1 MCWLDL
7 MQELI
12 DIGSMW
18 INQTIRNTNA
28 KTKAK
33 HFKRMWLEVNN
44 QGYEVVKS
52 GDLYTVYFSLYRG
65 RKGRIPLEVHAASHT
80 EVLDK
85 LIARVAQLG
94 TLKICKSKKGIWY
107 ALISVS
113 MEVPDAKAVER
124 WIGVD
129 RGQNNIAVAALPGG
143 FGKFWK
149 GGRVKGLRRQFQRTR
164 KQLSS
169 AKQLKEVKRLEQR
182 ERRIMTHINHI
193 ISKELV
199 QFASDF
205 EMGLRFEDLSRIRQ
219 TSKQRKKTKSDA
231 AENRDSWAFDQLEVF
246 TRYKAI
252 RAGVPV
258 QSVPAPYTSKSDRR
272 NGVIGKRNGDW
283 FKGFDGY
290 RCNADWNAS
299 QNIGQWHGFSCP
311 LNLQSAVAAMARAD
325 AKGGVDGSPLTSEES
340 IRTASAS
347 VETTARIPRLSSG
360 GVSMSDTEIQKLAS
374 QLSDWTVEGTQ
385 LRCTRQ
391 FKDFVEAI
399 AFVNKLVEPSEAAE
413 HHPDIEISY
422 NKVTVNL
429 TTHDAG
435 GLTEKDFVLAEKISA
450 LD

>member
-1 MCWLDL
+1 MAELSITLKLPFYRLNQVKADEFERLSALNTQTANDL
-7 MQELI
+7 LKVEKSERKKLTSSAFKHVE
-12 DIGSMW
+12 IGSAW

-44 QGYEVVKS
+44 QNFEVSKQ
-52 GDLYTVYFSLYRG
+52 GDFYTVAFNLLRG
-65 RKGRIPLEVHAASHT
+65 RKGHIPLEVHSASHSKT
-80 EVLDK
+80 LDK
-85 LIARVAQLG
+85 LIAGGAKLG

-113 MEVPDAKAVER
+113 MEVPDAKEVEC

-129 RGQNNIAVAALPGG
+129 RGQNNIAVAALPKG

-164 KQLSS
+164 KALQK

-182 ERRIMTHINHI
+182 ERRIMTQINHL

-199 QFASDF
+199 QFAKDF
-205 EMGLRFEDLSRIRQ
+205 GMGLRFEDLTGIRQ

-231 AENRDSWAFDQLEVF
+231 GNNRDSWAFYQLEIF

-252 RAGVPV
+252 RAGIPV
-258 QSVPAPYTSKSDRR
+258 QSVPAPYTSKSDHR

-299 QNIGQWHGFSCP
+299 QNIGQWLGFSCP
-311 LNLQSAVAAMARAD
+311 LSLQSAVAAMATAD
-325 AKGGVDGSPLTSEES
+325 AEGGVNDSPLTSE
-340 IRTASAS
+340 ASKRAD
-347 VETTARIPRLSSG
+347 LSP
-360 GVSMSDTEIQKLAS
+360 A
-374 QLSDWTVEGTQ
+374 
-385 LRCTRQ
+385 
-391 FKDFVEAI
+391 
-399 AFVNKLVEPSEAAE
+399 
-413 HHPDIEISY
+413 
-422 NKVTVNL
+422 
-429 TTHDAG
+429 
-435 GLTEKDFVLAEKISA
+435 
-450 LD
+450 